1 MLPNGKVSLQIL
13 SKGSIKMKPLTF
25 SLTTSKHIEPQ
36 TRNVEVIS
44 AGKTIASG
52 TFLIWSEDPANRR
65 LGRIVLRFLDREF
78 TKSNVSIFHALR
90 DIRLELEA
98 KKLFLKCYG
107 SSRHV
112 WPSGMGLSM
121 ARGEKAYRTFL
132 AKKGDI
138 KDIVSI
144 FDTGS
149 DVDPC
154 TCEEQSLFHQQW
166 LRSIGIDP
174 QKKVIPWRSLFMQQP
189 LRTSKLFLREKF
201 RKE

>member
-1 MLPNGKVSLQIL
+1 
-13 SKGSIKMKPLTF
+13 MKPLTF
-25 SLTTSKHIEPQ
+25 SLTTSNHIEPQ

-44 AGKTIASG
+44 AGKTFASG
-52 TFLIWSEDPANRR
+52 TFLIWNEDPANRR

-90 DIRLELEA
+90 DIRLELERENV
-98 KKLFLKCYG
+98 FLQCYG

-132 AKKGDI
+132 TKKGDI

-144 FDTGS
+144 FDTGP
-149 DVDPC
+149 DVYPC
-154 TCEEQSLFHQQW
+154 KWEEQCQFHQKW
-166 LRSIGIDP
+166 LLSLGIDP
-174 QKKVIPWRSLFMQQP
+174 NKKVIPWRSLLMQRP
-189 LRTSKLFLREKF
+189 VKTLMLYLKEKF
-201 RKE
+201 HKA